1 MIELLPPGAAHV
13 VALRASGRVTAGD
26 LQHVIDAIEG
36 LKESQARIS
45 LYAEIDAM
53 RWMTLTAV
61 LRDLGYGLTQLGDLR
76 RFYRAAVV
84 TDRHWVRPL
93 ARLENRLFK
102 PLEVRT
108 FSNAEREP
116 ALEWVRHLPEAPDSA
131 DVGTTATAG

>member
-13 VALRASGRVTAGD
+13 VAFRASGRVTADD

-36 LKESQARIS
+36 LKEAQPRIS

-53 RWMTLTAV
+53 RWMTLSAV

-76 RFYRAAVV
+76 HFYRAAIV
-84 TDRHWVRPL
+84 TDRHWVRPI
-93 ARLENRLFK
+93 AHLETRLFK
-102 PLEVRT
+102 PLEVRA
-108 FSNAEREP
+108 FPMAEREP

-131 DVGTTATAG
+131 EVGEAATAG